1 MSTKTCVFGRQAGL
15 SLVELLVTIIVL
27 SVGVVAL
34 LATMGI
40 LVRGSVEPM
49 RQKQMTAIAESLM
62 SEILHQPFT
71 YCDPDDTLAPTAASS
86 AGCTGGSAASQD
98 VLGPT
103 AGESRLGAPAA
114 SPAAG
119 TQFDNVGDY
128 HNYSVSPVVD
138 ITGNSPTAL
147 SSYGV
152 SVGITQVGTTF
163 GLSNNDALRVDVT
176 VTRGS
181 DSFTLT
187 GYRFRYAPR
196 Y

>member
-1 MSTKTCVFGRQAGL
+1 M

-34 LATMGI
+34 LATMGV

-49 RQKQMTAIAESLM
+49 RQKQMTAIAESLL

-71 YCDPDDTLAPTAASS
+71 YCDPDDANAALAVST
-86 AGCTGGSAASQD
+86 AGCTGGTAASQD

-103 AGESRLGAPAA
+103 AGESRLGSPVA

-128 HNYSVSPVVD
+128 HNYSVTPVVD
-138 ITGNSPTAL
+138 ITGNSPGAL

-152 SVGITQVGTTF
+152 SVTESQVGTTL
-163 GLSNNDALRVDVT
+163 GLANNDVLRVDVT
-176 VTRGS
+176 VTNGS